1 MKKQTLQEQVSRIK
15 GMMSL
20 SEQTFGDVDNNMTG
34 SDNSETM
41 GSSDDSETSDSEMPR
56 KPMNPRIYFNN
67 GGSVSIQCNRTTYC
81 EPRNDEGPYSEME
94 LGFPSE
100 GTVIPDELMRYVD
113 GNIDDEDFSPYKS
126 VYGYVPVSIIKMMVA
141 ANGGIKT
148 GELPPMVEVEP
159 TTTTN

>member
-1 MKKQTLQEQVSRIK
+1 
-15 GMMSL
+15 
-20 SEQTFGDVDNNMTG
+20 
-34 SDNSETM
+34 
-41 GSSDDSETSDSEMPR
+41 
-56 KPMNPRIYFNN
+56 
-67 GGSVSIQCNRTTYC
+67 
-81 EPRNDEGPYSEME
+81 ME

>member
-1 MKKQTLQEQVSRIK
+1 
-15 GMMSL
+15 
-20 SEQTFGDVDNNMTG
+20 
-34 SDNSETM
+34 
-41 GSSDDSETSDSEMPR
+41 MPKDY
-56 KPMNPRIYFNN
+56 KPNNPRIFFNN
-67 GGSVSIQCNRTTYC
+67 GGSVSVQASKTHYC
-81 EPRNDEGPYSEME
+81 DPRNDNGPYSEME
-94 LGFPSE
+94 VGFPSE